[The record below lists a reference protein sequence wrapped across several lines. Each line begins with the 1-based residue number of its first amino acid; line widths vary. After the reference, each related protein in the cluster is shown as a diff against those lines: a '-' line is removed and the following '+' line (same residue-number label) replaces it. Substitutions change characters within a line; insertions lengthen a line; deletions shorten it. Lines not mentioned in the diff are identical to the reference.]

1 MQHIVESLNTIII
14 NVCHILAMFTIFTGV
29 VKGTYI
35 YIKDA
40 ILKKAAASAIQESRN
55 ELGHAFSLGLGFLI
69 GASILKTSLAPQW
82 NDIGQLSAII
92 AIRTI
97 LTHFLL
103 KDIKKKTKDSDE

>member
-1 MQHIVESLNTIII
+1 
-14 NVCHILAMFTIFTGV
+14 MFTIFTGV

-103 KDIKKKTKDSDE
+103 KDIKKKKRECEDKTD